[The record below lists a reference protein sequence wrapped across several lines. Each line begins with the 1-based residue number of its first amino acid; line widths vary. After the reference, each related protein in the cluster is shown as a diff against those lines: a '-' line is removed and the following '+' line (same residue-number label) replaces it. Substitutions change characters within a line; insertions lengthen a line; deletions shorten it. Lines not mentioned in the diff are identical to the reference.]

1 MIVTTPTVRY
11 NKRGYP
17 TSFILYPKH
26 MSVDKYT
33 ALWVSHTSISDW
45 LMCPRAY
52 YLKHVYRDPN
62 TRHKI
67 KLMSPPLALG
77 QAVHEVL
84 ESLSVLPTDKRF
96 SVSLI
101 EKFDRAWSKVTGKK
115 GGFTDPDSEYKYKQK
130 GQDMIRRVMNN
141 PGPVSRLSV
150 KIQKDLPYFWLSE
163 EDNIILCG
171 KIDWLEYLPE
181 IDSVHI
187 IDFKTGKY
195 DEDAKSLQLPIY
207 YLLVAS
213 CQKRP
218 VTKASYWYLDREDN
232 LTDKILPDQEVA
244 KETILKIA
252 KDIKLAR
259 QIDRFKCSLAGSGQ
273 AGCGACR
280 PLEAIFERR
289 AELVGTDEYNYDV
302 YILEAKSAEAEME
315 SVIL

>member
-1 MIVTTPTVRY
+1 MPA
-11 NKRGYP
+11 
-17 TSFILYPKH
+17 
-26 MSVDKYT
+26 DKYT
-33 ALWVSHTSISDW
+33 ALWVSHTSINDW
-45 LMCPRAY
+45 LTCPRAY

-96 SVSLI
+96 SESLI
-101 EKFDRAWSKVTGKK
+101 DKFDRAWNKVTSKK

-163 EDNIILCG
+163 EENIILCG

-181 IDSVHI
+181 TESVHI
-187 IDFKTGKY
+187 IDFKTGKN
-195 DEDAKSLQLPIY
+195 DENEKSLQLPIY
-207 YLLVAS
+207 HLLVAS

-232 LTDKILPDQEVA
+232 LTDKVLPDKKEA
-244 KETILKIA
+244 KETILKISR
-252 KDIKLAR
+252 DMKLAR
-259 QIDRFKCSLAGSGQ
+259 QINRFRCPSSINSQPVGD
-273 AGCGACR
+273 GCGACR
-280 PLEAIFERR
+280 PMEAIVEHR
-289 AELVGTDEYNYDV
+289 AELVGTDEYNCDV
-302 YILEAKSAEAEME
+302 YILKIKPAEVEME
-315 SVIL
+315 SLIL